1 MNFLIKNL
9 KSMEINKEIKDLE
22 SYHEGRHAC
31 REKYVN
37 SGLLVINPEIDID
50 KLIESPCEG
59 CEHYSPDLKIMCT
72 MASSCKKKQM
82 QMTAIEIKNYF
93 KTIEEY
99 GKKER

>member
-1 MNFLIKNL
+1 
-9 KSMEINKEIKDLE
+9 
-22 SYHEGRHAC
+22 
-31 REKYVN
+31 
-37 SGLLVINPEIDID
+37 
-50 KLIESPCEG
+50 
-59 CEHYSPDLKIMCT
+59 